1 MRYFIEIAY
10 KGTDFHGWQKQPNA
24 SSVQH
29 EIQQALYKVFGEEI
43 EISGAGRTDA
53 GVHAKQI
60 FAHFD
65 TTILFDKKDF
75 TYRINSMIP
84 HTILIKNIYKVLDET
99 HARFDATH
107 RSYEYHIHL
116 DHNPFL
122 LDTTWQLYNREFDVS
137 KMNQAAD
144 ILLKY
149 TNFKAF
155 SKSRTDVKTYDCTI
169 SKAEWI
175 LSGNDLTFYITANR
189 FLRNMVRAIVGTL
202 LEVGEEKLSIDDFEK
217 IILSQDRS
225 KAGLSVPAQGLFLTE
240 VGYAFFSSKDAKN

>member
-24 SSVQH
+24 SSIQH
-29 EIQQALYKVFGEEI
+29 EIQQAFYKVFGEKI
-43 EISGAGRTDA
+43 EILGAGRTDT
-53 GVHAKQI
+53 GVHAKQL

-65 TTILFDKKDF
+65 TAILFDKKDF
-75 TYRINSMIP
+75 AYRINSMIP
-84 HTILIKNIYKVLDET
+84 HAILIKRIFKVTDEA

-116 DHNPFL
+116 THNPFL
-122 LDTTWQLYNREFDVS
+122 LDTTWQLYNRKFDVS
-137 KMNQAAD
+137 KMNQAAK
-144 ILLKY
+144 ILLNH

-155 SKSRTDVKTYDCTI
+155 SKSRTDVKTFDCDI
-169 SKAEWI
+169 DKVEWI

-202 LEVGEEKLSIDDFEK
+202 LEVGEGKLSIKEFEK
-217 IILSQDRS
+217 IILSQNRS
-225 KAGLSVPAQGLFLTE
+225 NAGLSVPAQGLFLTE
-240 VGYAFFSSKDAKN
+240 VGYPFVSRKH